1 MPKDTRGGVLMRY
14 TFKMVKGDKEPTELS
29 PKKSIKLKPGRNDTE
44 ENARKKLPDTPFGW
58 HWKRV
63 L

>member
-1 MPKDTRGGVLMRY
+1 MRY

-29 PKKSIKLKPGRNDTE
+29 PEKSIKLKPGRNDTE